1 MEQRFFPQGGK
12 PGSTANRMPAATIS
26 VGRIAQSEAIY
37 PHMEWLNYHHLRY
50 FYVAAKEGS
59 LARAAAKLHVSQPS
73 ISEQIRE
80 LENALGEKLF
90 RREGRNNKL
99 TDAGQVVFN
108 YAEEIF
114 TLGRELMNTVKQ
126 RPGTRTLRLNVGVA
140 DSFPK
145 LVTNEIL
152 KPVFTMPQ
160 AVHVV
165 CREGKMEDLLAQLA
179 SHRLDLVLS
188 DEPAPSSTNFKV
200 FSHTLGESSVTL
212 CAEVKLAAH
221 LKRNFPQSLNNA
233 PALLPVENTALR
245 RALETWFRAH
255 KLKPNVVAEFDDLAL
270 MKVMAAEGRGFI
282 AVPTVALKEAV
293 SRYLFRSLG
302 QATTCRL
309 QFHAFTAERLIAH
322 PAISLITGH
331 IIA

>member
-1 MEQRFFPQGGK
+1 
-12 PGSTANRMPAATIS
+12 
-26 VGRIAQSEAIY
+26 
-37 PHMEWLNYHHLRY
+37 MEWLNYHHLRY
-50 FYVAAKEGS
+50 FYAAAKEGS
-59 LARAAAKLHVSQPS
+59 LARAATKLHVSQPS

-80 LENALGEKLF
+80 LEGALGEKLF

-114 TLGRELMNTVKQ
+114 TLGHELMNAVKQ
-126 RPGTRTLRLNVGVA
+126 RPGLRNLRLNVGVA

-152 KPVFTMPQ
+152 KPVFAMPQ

-165 CREGKMEDLLAQLA
+165 CREGKLEDLLAQLA
-179 SHRLDLVLS
+179 AHRLDLVLS
-188 DEPAPSSTNFKV
+188 DEPAPSSSNVKV
-200 FSHTLGESSVTL
+200 FSHALGESTVTL
-212 CAEVKLAAH
+212 CAAAALAAK
-221 LKRNFPQSLNNA
+221 LRRNFPKSLNDA
-233 PALLPVENTALR
+233 PALLPAENTVMR

-255 KLKPNVVAEFDDLAL
+255 SVKPNVVAEFEDLAL

-293 SRYLFRSLG
+293 SRYQFRSLG
-302 QATTCRL
+302 QATACRI
-309 QFHAFTAERLIAH
+309 QFYAITAERRIAH
-322 PAISLITGH
+322 PAVQLVARLASTNLL
-331 IIA
+331 

>member
-1 MEQRFFPQGGK
+1 
-12 PGSTANRMPAATIS
+12 
-26 VGRIAQSEAIY
+26 
-37 PHMEWLNYHHLRY
+37 MEWLNYHHLRY
-50 FYVAAKEGS
+50 FYVVAKEGS

-73 ISEQIRE
+73 ISEQTRE
-80 LENALGEKLF
+80 LETALGEKLF

-99 TDAGQVVFN
+99 TDAGQVVFQ

-114 TLGRELMNTVKQ
+114 TLGGELMNAVKQ
-126 RPGTRTLRLNVGVA
+126 RPGLRTLRFNVGVV

-152 KPVFTMPQ
+152 KPVFAMPQ

-179 SHRLDLVLS
+179 AHRLDLVLS

-200 FSHTLGESSVTL
+200 FNHVLGVSSVTF
-212 CAEVKLAAH
+212 CAEAKLATK
-221 LKRNFPQSLNNA
+221 LKRDFPKSLNDA
-233 PALLPVENTALR
+233 PALLPADNTALR
-245 RALETWFRAH
+245 RSLEAWFRVH
-255 KLKPNVVAEFDDLAL
+255 DVKPTVVAEFDDLAL

-293 SRYLFRSLG
+293 SRYQFRSLG
-302 QATTCRL
+302 QATSCRV
-309 QFHAFTAERLIAH
+309 QFHAITAERRIIHPAVQLIAK
-322 PAISLITGH
+322 A
-331 IIA
+331 A